1 MFAISFCTSFYF
13 SNPICKVD
21 ELIEVVFPTDLS
33 FAHSIDFV
41 QEAVLSF
48 QNVDKLSL
56 RATHITFFDPDAPFL
71 FAKQSIP

>member
-13 SNPICKVD
+13 SNPICEAD
-21 ELIEVVFPTDLS
+21 EMTEVIFPTNLS
-33 FAHSIDFV
+33 FAHNIDFV

-56 RATHITFFDPDAPFL
+56 RATHITFFDPDGSFL
-71 FAKQSIP
+71 FVQQSIP